1 MGRKYCVRFINS
13 APEARG
19 SPSAAAD
26 ASGPERAADS
36 KPGPAAPGQSRQ
48 IIRSRFGCAECRN
61 RHVKC
66 DEAFPVC
73 QRCHRR
79 GTVCR
84 PRARPLGWRTEIPWL
99 ANPGLN
105 PPWKTRPNGRL
116 LQFWMEIASHILT
129 MSPDHNP
136 LSFPLIPL
144 LAESPSLLHAVQ
156 SVSAG
161 YEVFFQQSSLDL
173 CLTERGLAL
182 EFVRKELQEHTA
194 GSPISPAS
202 VLSVFVLGIS
212 ASWVETT
219 PTTYGQEHLVAGRI
233 MLDKLLRDEKT
244 RSDPITTF
252 LLGWYL
258 HWDMACSLVASLDG
272 LLPLDPPEMG
282 LTVREMQSSF
292 HPMTGFSTELFYILS
307 RLGRYCRQVCKH
319 PQQRDEILET
329 AFHQQLI
336 SWQPKCEAQDHVDLN
351 DAFKYHGLITLG
363 RVCGQAS
370 QASLDWTN
378 APGPTA
384 EVEGEAKLRE
394 YTLKCL
400 DATSAVPLESLC
412 TNYLA
417 IPLLTAGSELTSG
430 DLASREKVIVLF
442 RALYS
447 RNRLQVNI
455 WAIELLDELWALR
468 DLGINLSWMELQTQ
482 KQWVLQFG

>member
-13 APEARG
+13 APDARDF
-19 SPSAAAD
+19 PAVAT
-26 ASGPERAADS
+26 SGTERAADS
-36 KPGPAAPGQSRQ
+36 KPRPASGQNRQ
-48 IIRSRFGCAECRN
+48 VIRSRFGCEECRN
-61 RHVKC
+61 RRVKC

-73 QRCHRR
+73 LRCQRR
-79 GTVCR
+79 GSVCR

-105 PPWKTRPNGRL
+105 PWKTRPNARL

-161 YEVFFQQSSLDL
+161 SEVFFQQSSLDL
-173 CLTERGLAL
+173 CLRERGLAL
-182 EFVRKELQEHTA
+182 ELVRKELQEHTS

-202 VLSVFVLGIS
+202 VLSIFVLGIS

-219 PTTYGQEHLVAGRI
+219 PHTYGQEHLVAGRV
-233 MLDKLLRDEKT
+233 MLDKLLKDEKT
-244 RSDPITTF
+244 RSDSITIF

-258 HWDMACSLVASLDG
+258 HWDMACSLVASVDG
-272 LLPLDPPEMG
+272 LLPLDPPEMT
-282 LTVREMQSSF
+282 LTLHEIQSDF

-307 RLGRYCRQVCKH
+307 TLGRYCRQVCQH
-319 PQQRDEILET
+319 PQQRDEALEA
-329 AFHQQLI
+329 AFHQHLI
-336 SWQPKCEAQDHVDLN
+336 SWQPKCEEQDHINMN

-363 RVCGQAS
+363 RVCQQAS
-370 QASLDWTN
+370 QASIDRTK
-378 APGPTA
+378 PPEPIT
-384 EVEGEAKLRE
+384 EVEGEAELRE

-400 DATSAVPLESLC
+400 DAISGVPLDSLC
-412 TNYLA
+412 INYQA
-417 IPLLTAGSELTSG
+417 IPLFTAGSELTSG
-430 DLASREKVIVLF
+430 DLASRGKVIELF

-455 WAIELLDELWALR
+455 WAIELLEELWALR
-468 DLGINLSWMELQTQ
+468 DLGITMSWMELQTE